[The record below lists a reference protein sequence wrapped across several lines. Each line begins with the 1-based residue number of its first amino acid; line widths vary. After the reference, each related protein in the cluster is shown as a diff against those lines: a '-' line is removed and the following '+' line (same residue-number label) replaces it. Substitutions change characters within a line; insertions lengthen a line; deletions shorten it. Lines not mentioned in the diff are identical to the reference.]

1 LHEGQISILINNKS
15 HKNKKVLVRVYNNAT
30 RVFWVTCVM
39 TFDEKKKGEPLI
51 TQKLWWRHN

>member
-39 TFDEKKKGEPLI
+39 TFDEKKKRRTTNHSKALVEA
-51 TQKLWWRHN
+51 